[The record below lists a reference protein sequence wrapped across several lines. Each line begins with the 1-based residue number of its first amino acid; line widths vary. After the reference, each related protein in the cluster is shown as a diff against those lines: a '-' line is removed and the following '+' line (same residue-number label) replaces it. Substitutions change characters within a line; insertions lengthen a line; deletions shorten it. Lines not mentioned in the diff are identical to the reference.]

1 MVCKTSIPTNKT
13 KVAKVAKKIAKA
25 STINKKKSS
34 NKPIDMEFCA
44 LRSLVP
50 GVDKKSDLEV
60 VLETINYIQS
70 LEDKLRSKS
79 SPDLLKAQ
87 FMAIHRMSQQQCEL

>member
-25 STINKKKSS
+25 ATISKKKSS

-79 SPDLLKAQ
+79 SPDLLRAQ